1 MKVNPTI
8 SVIIPVYN
16 AAKTLNRCLNSIIA
30 QDFKDFEVLL
40 VDDGS
45 TDDSG
50 KICDEYRFKDERVKV
65 FHKKNGGAS
74 SARNVGLDNAEGDYI
89 VFSDADDYVESNWL
103 SEFERNNKDV
113 DIVISSFFMHHV
125 SYGTKSFIY
134 NCDTQQPSMA
144 TSLLISCGECGFLWN
159 KCFKADVIRKYHI
172 SFNEDFKLYEDEEF
186 VTNFMAYAKKVRFS
200 NITTYHY
207 NVADN
212 FIQKYQK
219 TETLQCLINI
229 YNHLIGF
236 IPKDRFFTTAYSAI
250 IDRMLSSIN
259 IYYYERQYEKAY
271 TYLKQVNEYEKQVGG
286 LKLPMN
292 RQNRFLFKNHVGATH
307 FIWILLSIINKL

>member
-16 AAKTLNRCLNSIIA
+16 AAKALNRCLNSIIA

-50 KICDEYRFKDERVKV
+50 KICDEYLVKDERVKV

-74 SARNVGLDNAEGDYI
+74 SARNVGLENAEGKYI
-89 VFSDADDYVESNWL
+89 TFCDADDYVESNWL

-134 NCDTQQPSMA
+134 DCDSQLPA
-144 TSLLISCGECGFLWN
+144 LAASLLVSCGECGFLWN
-159 KCFKADVIRKYHI
+159 KCFRADIIRKNHI
-172 SFNEDFKLYEDEEF
+172 TFNEGYKLYEDEEF
-186 VTNFMAYAKKVRFS
+186 VTNYMAHARNVSFS
-200 NITTYHY
+200 SELTYHY
-207 NVADN
+207 FVAND
-212 FIQKYQK
+212 FSKKYQK
-219 TETLQCLINI
+219 VETLPCVIQI
-229 YNHLIGF
+229 YNHLLLF
-236 IPKDRFFTTAYSAI
+236 VPQDRFYMTAYSAI
-250 IDRMLSSIN
+250 IDRMLASIN
-259 IYYYERQYEKAY
+259 IYYYRKQYGKAY
-271 TYLKQVNEYEKQVGG
+271 NYLKELNDYKKKMCGIR
-286 LKLPMN
+286 LPIN
-292 RQNRFLFKNHVGATH
+292 RQNRFLFKRNIVVTH
-307 FIWILLSIINKL
+307 FIWILLSLFNKL